1 MANFKA
7 VGRISGNALN
17 GLCDRMCIS
26 VECVIDGCQSRRL
39 SQTAT
44 VELTD
49 ITTGAEPPFTFVRA
63 EDDGG
68 SSFQVQSSCVNGNNC
83 RNVTGT
89 LNVPITV
96 VFTDARGVCCQGR
109 GNIILTRQLALKVP
123 SNPGAPYAFIGDG
136 AVICFNGTFL
146 SDSVV
151 SLTYCIVETYKTV
164 INADILVPTY
174 GFAVYPEC
182 RDCSGCD
189 ALMNSPLF
197 DENET

>member
-26 VECVIDGCQSRRL
+26 VECVIDGCRSRRL

-49 ITTGAEPPFTFVRA
+49 ITQGAVPPFTFVRA
-63 EDDGG
+63 EDTGD
-68 SSFQVQSSCVNGNNC
+68 SAFVVHSSCPNGENC
-83 RNVTGT
+83 RNVTGA
-89 LNVPITV
+89 LNIPIAV
-96 VFTDARGVCCQGR
+96 VFTDARGVCCSGR
-109 GNIILTRQLALKVP
+109 GVISLTRQLALKVP
-123 SNPGAPYAFIGDG
+123 SNPNTPYVFTGNG
-136 AVICFNGTFL
+136 TVICVSGAFL
-146 SDSVV
+146 SDNVAA
-151 SLTYCIVETYKTV
+151 LTYCIVETYKTV
-164 INADILVPTY
+164 ISADILVPTY

-182 RDCSGCD
+182 RDCSGCT
-189 ALMNSPLF
+189 ALMNSELF